1 MPVHKARHR
10 QPGFTAVDY
19 KGAFKLVL
27 STVVEVFAQVF
38 FGCDSLTS
46 HYKDRRLARRRVY
59 LAFSAALFLAYEC
72 CRFPGAMRWADMV
85 DSDVESLLDFR
96 APDTPAAVAPPRRA
110 FPFGVVLRAY
120 LCGLVDARVS
130 RAALVALQRL
140 LRADPR
146 TAPVL
151 HGSLFFDLVFGIELA
166 AEAKMR
172 HACAFWMASKWR
184 LLSPDAL
191 QLWYYLLEVECC
203 IDFPC
208 VTLWVLLFPCRSPP
222 PPRPA

>member
-27 STVVEVFAQVF
+27 STVVEVFVQVF

-96 APDTPAAVAPPRRA
+96 AVGSCAPISAVW
-110 FPFGVVLRAY
+110 
-120 LCGLVDARVS
+120 S
-130 RAALVALQRL
+130 
-140 LRADPR
+140 
-146 TAPVL
+146 T
-151 HGSLFFDLVFGIELA
+151 HG
-166 AEAKMR
+166 
-172 HACAFWMASKWR
+172 
-184 LLSPDAL
+184 
-191 QLWYYLLEVECC
+191 
-203 IDFPC
+203 
-208 VTLWVLLFPCRSPP
+208 
-222 PPRPA
+222 